1 MAPASKHWAAVPRL
15 WVRRATGLSMALIV
29 PLAAWGLVALRVASH
44 SRPAA
49 EQTLEATVGYSNERW
64 TALLSAQRSAVA
76 QCMKKRGF
84 RYVPD
89 ADPYYDTAPHGLFDL
104 DTLSAEDVYLAQ
116 HGFGVVAI
124 ANALRSRMTSNEG
137 LRDQAAYDALSSAR
151 RRAFVRA
158 FQGDDTKPG
167 CSSASV
173 YGLPRGFLPD
183 GGALGDAYAGAWATV
198 RASSAYSD
206 WSRAVA
212 GCMAEH
218 GAPLAGDDLS
228 SAGRPALV
236 GLIRAA
242 DGEMSVDPSGRLHYS
257 IDASRLTSKVRA
269 RLPALGR
276 LERRLADVEL
286 SCRKQFKSAESAL
299 SRDAASGL
307 AADYPEMTDHL
318 RLALFEAGTSHE

>member
-1 MAPASKHWAAVPRL
+1 MAPANKRWAPVPRL
-15 WVRRATGLSMALIV
+15 WVRRATGLSMAMIV

-49 EQTLEATVGYSNERW
+49 EQTLEATVGYSSERW
-64 TALLSAQRSAVA
+64 TALLSAQRRAVA

-104 DTLSAEDVYLAQ
+104 DTLSAEDAYLAQ

-124 ANALRSRMTSNEG
+124 ANALRSRVTSNEG
-137 LRDQAAYDALSSAR
+137 LRDQASYDALSSAR
-151 RRAFVRA
+151 QRAFVRA
-158 FQGDDTKPG
+158 FQGDETKPG

-183 GGALGDAYAGAWATV
+183 GGALGDAYADAWATV

-218 GAPLAGDDLS
+218 GAP
-228 SAGRPALV
+228 
-236 GLIRAA
+236 
-242 DGEMSVDPSGRLHYS
+242 
-257 IDASRLTSKVRA
+257 
-269 RLPALGR
+269 PALGR

-299 SRDAASGL
+299 SREAAFGL
-307 AADYPEMTDHL
+307 VADYPEMIDHL
-318 RLALFEAGTSHE
+318 RLALFEADTSHG